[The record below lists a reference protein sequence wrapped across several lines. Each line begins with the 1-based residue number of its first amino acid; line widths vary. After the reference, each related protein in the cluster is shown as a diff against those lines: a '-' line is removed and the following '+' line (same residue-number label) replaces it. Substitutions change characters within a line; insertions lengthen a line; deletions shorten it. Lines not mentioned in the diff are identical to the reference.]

1 MSTYHIA
8 VITDPGDPRLPA
20 IEAAFTTMYAEMAAL
35 GPVLPLVEGGA
46 ARWAEGVRAGLE
58 RFGRLCVAT
67 RDAEVIGF
75 AHGQLKLTP
84 EHQGALRVGLIS
96 HVYVAPA
103 HRGIGQARALV
114 QQLHDWFAAK
124 EVHSVELQV
133 VQGNTAALAFWHSLG
148 YADELVQLRKR

>member
-1 MSTYHIA
+1 MSTYHIS
-8 VITDPGDPRLPA
+8 VITDPEDTRLPA
-20 IEAAFTTMYAEMAAL
+20 VEAAFTAMYAEMATL
-35 GPVLPLVEGGA
+35 GPVLPLVDGGA
-46 ARWAEGVRAGLE
+46 TRWAHGVRAGLE

-67 RDAEVIGF
+67 RDDEVIGF
-75 AHGQLKLTP
+75 AHGQVKLTP

-133 VQGNTAALAFWHSLG
+133 VQGNTAALAFWHALG
-148 YADELVQLRKR
+148 YTDELVQLRRR